1 MKGTLWLVCL
11 PIWAAVAQ
19 TNPVASSVGL
29 SNLPP
34 VEAKSSVSGFDGAAP
49 APDSSVPLPAES
61 APRNFIP
68 ADGKPKTPSS
78 TDWVAQDM
86 LKKKEEA
93 QKKEIEQARLAE
105 EKARETQPGLDKE
118 KKDKEASERSSVQPA
133 VAKAAV
139 PGFGQ
144 SDAQK
149 LPVVTGLDG
158 VKPRAMESGD
168 GRVQPGFNS
177 FTGPSSTGPLGNDY
191 QSGAKPIMP
200 GSVST
205 DGRMQVPPQPPS
217 GAYKKISQDPY
228 SSPPSLVEKKST
240 VPPPKPVATLP
251 NPPSGDPKRVIENS
265 KAGLSP
271 YDNSKVVPDP
281 RSQRRF

>member
-1 MKGTLWLVCL
+1 MKGTLSLVCL
-11 PIWAAVAQ
+11 PVWVAVAQ

-29 SNLPP
+29 SNLP
-34 VEAKSSVSGFDGAAP
+34 SVKAQPAVPGFDAGAT
-49 APDSSVPLPAES
+49 VPPSPVPVPAES
-61 APRNFIP
+61 VPRNLAP
-68 ADGKPKTPSS
+68 SVGKPKTSS
-78 TDWVAQDM
+78 DADWAAQGM
-86 LKKKEEA
+86 LDKKEEA
-93 QKKEIEQARLAE
+93 QKKETEQAKLAE
-105 EKARETQPGLDKE
+105 EKARETPPGSDQE
-118 KKDKEASERSSVQPA
+118 KKDQEAKGKSSVQPA

-228 SSPPSLVEKKST
+228 STPPSQVEKKST
-240 VPPPKPVATLP
+240 VPPPKPVTTVP